1 MFSKVG
7 EHHYKYSSI
16 ISVCLKCLLMLI
28 LLKRMAMTKSRLGP
42 CFEGKEINQCL
53 LSRVAALTRPEVKYI
68 SAVTQL
74 IRINYLK

>member
-1 MFSKVG
+1 
-7 EHHYKYSSI
+7 
-16 ISVCLKCLLMLI
+16 
-28 LLKRMAMTKSRLGP
+28 MTKSRLGP